1 MGERT
6 IKVAFTKT
14 IRMVTIPTM
23 LSFLVSLILW
33 THISFTQPY
42 SFISIGISSILLVLL
57 FQIRF
62 MSHMTVSLWSNM
74 WGTIAPLLA
83 GSIFTLHTLPTL
95 PLLSILFVFTLC
107 LGIWL
112 AYRLYPLLTNKRLH
126 KSRFAR

>member
-6 IKVAFTKT
+6 IKVALTKT

-33 THISFTQPY
+33 THISLTQPY
-42 SFISIGISSILLVLL
+42 SFISIGISSLLLVLL

-74 WGTIAPLLA
+74 WGTIAPFLI
-83 GSIFTLHTLPTL
+83 GS
-95 PLLSILFVFTLC
+95 VFTLQNIPTVPIISVLLILTIC
-107 LGIWL
+107 IGI
-112 AYRLYPLLTNKRLH
+112 
-126 KSRFAR
+126 